1 VSQTT
6 KIPRPRQVRVFLQA
20 YAGWLPIMETEN
32 IVRLLTVGSLAGLLA
47 AVGMR
52 LTVTQVV
59 IALRRRGL
67 GLVVTANFVLVPILV
82 LAATKLCGFG
92 FDITIGMIL
101 LAAAP
106 FAPVVPVFARMA
118 RADLALAAGLTALF
132 PLLSVLL
139 TPFVCEM
146 ALTRVAHA
154 ASVQFNV
161 SKALLVLVATI
172 VVPLCLGLLV
182 KDVSPLFARRIL
194 RRVEIFSEATG
205 AASLAFVTT
214 TQWRTI
220 LTVGWRPLL
229 AMAIVSEICLLLGYW
244 LGGPERGARQVI
256 GLGTSNRN
264 IALALLMALQAFA
277 GTSVVSAVVANG
289 LLLILLGLIHVAFW
303 RFRGSAGQR
312 IVVE

>member
-1 VSQTT
+1 
-6 KIPRPRQVRVFLQA
+6 
-20 YAGWLPIMETEN
+20 METEN
-32 IVRLLTVGSLAGLLA
+32 IVRLLTIGSLAGLLA

-52 LTVTQVV
+52 LTVMEV
-59 IALRRRGL
+59 INALRERHL
-67 GLVVTANFVLVPILV
+67 GLIVTVNFVVVPILV
-82 LAATKLCGFG
+82 LAATKLCGFR

-132 PLLSVLL
+132 PLLSVIL

-146 ALTRVAHA
+146 MLTQVAHA
-154 ASVQFNV
+154 ASVRFNV
-161 SKALLVLVATI
+161 SKALLVLLATI

-182 KDVSPLFARRIL
+182 KHVSPLFVRRIL
-194 RRVEIFSEATG
+194 RPVEIFSEAAG
-205 AASLAFVTT
+205 AASLAFVTA

-229 AMAIVSEICLLLGYW
+229 AMAIVSEICLLLGYA

-277 GTSVVSAVVANG
+277 GTPVVSAVVANG

-303 RFRGSAGQR
+303 RFRGQR
-312 IVVE
+312 ASE

>member
-1 VSQTT
+1 
-6 KIPRPRQVRVFLQA
+6 VFLQA
-20 YAGWLPIMETEN
+20 YAGRLPIMETEN
-32 IVRLLTVGSLAGLLA
+32 IVRLLTIGSLAGLLA

-52 LTVTQVV
+52 LTVAQVV
-59 IALRRRGL
+59 LALRRGGL
-67 GLVVTANFVLVPILV
+67 GLVVTANFVVVPILV

-101 LAAAP
+101 LAASP

-132 PLLSVLL
+132 PLLSVIL

-146 ALTRVAHA
+146 TLTQVAHA

-161 SKALLVLVATI
+161 SKALLILLATI

-182 KDVSPLFARRIL
+182 KHVSPPFARRIL
-194 RRVEIFSEATG
+194 RPVEIFSEATG
-205 AASLAFVTT
+205 AASLAFVTAT
-214 TQWRTI
+214 EWQTI

-229 AMAIVSEICLLLGYW
+229 AMAIVSEICLLLGYA
-244 LGGPERGARQVI
+244 LGGSERGARQVI

-264 IALALLMALQAFA
+264 IALALLMALQAFP
-277 GTSVVSAVVANG
+277 GTPVVSTVVANG
-289 LLLILLGLIHVAFW
+289 LLLILLGLLHVGFW
-303 RFRGSAGQR
+303 RFRGQR
-312 IVVE
+312 ASE

>member
-1 VSQTT
+1 
-6 KIPRPRQVRVFLQA
+6 
-20 YAGWLPIMETEN
+20 
-32 IVRLLTVGSLAGLLA
+32 
-47 AVGMR
+47 
-52 LTVTQVV
+52 
-59 IALRRRGL
+59 L
-67 GLVVTANFVLVPILV
+67 GLVVTANFVVVPILV

-92 FDITIGMIL
+92 FDTTIGMIL
-101 LAAAP
+101 LAASP

-132 PLLSVLL
+132 PLLSVIL

-146 ALTRVAHA
+146 TLTQVAHA

-161 SKALLVLVATI
+161 SKALFILLATI

-182 KDVSPLFARRIL
+182 KHVSPPFARRIL
-194 RRVEIFSEATG
+194 RPVEIFSEAAG
-205 AASLAFVTT
+205 AASLAFVTA
-214 TQWRTI
+214 TQWQTI

-229 AMAIVSEICLLLGYW
+229 AMAIVSEICLLLGYA

-277 GTSVVSAVVANG
+277 GTPVVSAVVANG
-289 LLLILLGLIHVAFW
+289 LLLILLGLLHVGFW
-303 RFRGSAGQR
+303 RFRGQR
-312 IVVE
+312 ASE

>member
-1 VSQTT
+1 
-6 KIPRPRQVRVFLQA
+6 
-20 YAGWLPIMETEN
+20 METEN

-67 GLVVTANFVLVPILV
+67 WLVVTANFVLVPILV
-82 LAATKLCGFG
+82 LAATELCGFG

-132 PLLSVLL
+132 PLLSVIL

-146 ALTRVAHA
+146 ALTQVAHA
-154 ASVQFNV
+154 SPVQFNV
-161 SKALLVLVATI
+161 SKALFILVATI

-182 KDVSPLFARRIL
+182 KHVSPTFARRIL
-194 RRVEIFSEATG
+194 RSVEIFSEATG
-205 AASLAFVTT
+205 AASLAFVTA
-214 TQWRTI
+214 TQWQTI

-229 AMAIVSEICLLLGYW
+229 AMAIVSETCLLLGYS

-277 GTSVVSAVVANG
+277 GTPVVSAVVANG

-303 RFRGSAGQR
+303 
-312 IVVE
+312 

>member
-1 VSQTT
+1 
-6 KIPRPRQVRVFLQA
+6 
-20 YAGWLPIMETEN
+20 METEN
-32 IVRLLTVGSLAGLLA
+32 IVRLLTIGSLAGLLA

-59 IALRRRGL
+59 IALRRSRL
-67 GLVVTANFVLVPILV
+67 GLVVMANFVVVPILV
-82 LAATKLCGFG
+82 LAATKLCGFE
-92 FDITIGMIL
+92 FNVTIGMIL
-101 LAAAP
+101 LAASP

-132 PLLSVLL
+132 PLLSVIL
-139 TPFVCEM
+139 TPFVCEIT
-146 ALTRVAHA
+146 LTQVARA

-161 SKALLVLVATI
+161 SNALFVLLATI

-182 KDVSPLFARRIL
+182 KHVSPPFARRIL
-194 RRVEIFSEATG
+194 RPVEIFSEATG

-220 LTVGWRPLL
+220 VTVGWRPLL
-229 AMAIVSEICLLLGYW
+229 AMTIMSEICLLLGYS

-264 IALALLMALQAFA
+264 IALALLIALQAFA
-277 GTSVVSAVVANG
+277 GTPVVSAVVANG

-303 RFRGSAGQR
+303 RFRGQR
-312 IVVE
+312 ASE

>member
-1 VSQTT
+1 
-6 KIPRPRQVRVFLQA
+6 
-20 YAGWLPIMETEN
+20 METEN
-32 IVRLLTVGSLAGLLA
+32 IVRLLTIGSLAGLLA

-59 IALRRRGL
+59 IALRRGRL
-67 GLVVTANFVLVPILV
+67 GLVVTANFVVVPILV
-82 LAATKLCGFG
+82 LAAAKLCGFG
-92 FDITIGMIL
+92 SEITIGMIL

-132 PLLSVLL
+132 PLLSVIL

-146 ALTRVAHA
+146 MLTQVAHA
-154 ASVQFNV
+154 ASVRFNV
-161 SKALLVLVATI
+161 SKALLVLLATI

-182 KDVSPLFARRIL
+182 KHVSPLFVRRTL
-194 RRVEIFSEATG
+194 RPVEIFSEATG
-205 AASLAFVTT
+205 AASLAFVTAT
-214 TQWRTI
+214 EWQTI

-229 AMAIVSEICLLLGYW
+229 AMAIVSEICLLLGYA
-244 LGGPERGARQVI
+244 LGGPERGARRVI

-277 GTSVVSAVVANG
+277 GTPVVSAVVANG

-303 RFRGSAGQR
+303 RFKG
-312 IVVE
+312 

>member
-1 VSQTT
+1 
-6 KIPRPRQVRVFLQA
+6 
-20 YAGWLPIMETEN
+20 METEN
-32 IVRLLTVGSLAGLLA
+32 IVRLLTIGSLAGLLA

-59 IALRRRGL
+59 IALRRGGL
-67 GLVVTANFVLVPILV
+67 GLVVTANFVVVPILV

-92 FDITIGMIL
+92 SEITIGMIL

-132 PLLSVLL
+132 PLLSVFL
-139 TPFVCEM
+139 TPLVCEM
-146 ALTRVAHA
+146 MLTRVAHA
-154 ASVQFNV
+154 ASVRFNV
-161 SKALLVLVATI
+161 SKALLVLLATI
-172 VVPLCLGLLV
+172 VVPLCLGL
-182 KDVSPLFARRIL
+182 PLNMSHLYSSGGPCGRWRSFRKRQERR
-194 RRVEIFSEATG
+194 RSR
-205 AASLAFVTT
+205 FVTAT
-214 TQWRTI
+214 EWQTI

-229 AMAIVSEICLLLGYW
+229 AMAIVSEICLLLGYS

-277 GTSVVSAVVANG
+277 GTPVVSAVVANG

-303 RFRGSAGQR
+303 RFRGQR
-312 IVVE
+312 ASE